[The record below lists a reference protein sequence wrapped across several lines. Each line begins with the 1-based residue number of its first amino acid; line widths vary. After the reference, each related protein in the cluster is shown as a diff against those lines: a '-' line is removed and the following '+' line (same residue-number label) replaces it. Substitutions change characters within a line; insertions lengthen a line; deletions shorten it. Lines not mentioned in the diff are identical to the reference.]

1 MLDKRCRM
9 AIYFPCNCAKWHAI
23 QAMNTISIRKNS
35 HEGQLLCDVAEFLGI
50 DPASLLAG
58 ICINA
63 TRKRKT
69 TTQPSQSAQAPSQQP
84 ELPLELPPAPEPP
97 QPAAA
102 PSAGMFDIA

>member
-1 MLDKRCRM
+1 
-9 AIYFPCNCAKWHAI
+9 
-23 QAMNTISIRKNS
+23 MNTISIRKNS
-35 HEGQLLCDVAEFLGI
+35 PEGQLLCDVAEFLGI

-63 TRKRKT
+63 TRKRKN

-84 ELPLELPPAPEPP
+84 ELPLELPA
-97 QPAAA
+97 PAAA